1 MVLQACK
8 CQQES
13 PRPASSPVLGTVL
26 FHRMEEREGNKGR
39 YIQVT
44 LIPQTIIYYTILH
57 TISRLL
63 NRELIK

>member
-1 MVLQACK
+1 MVLQAHT

-13 PRPASSPVLGTVL
+13 SRPASSPVLGTML
-26 FHRMEEREGNKGR
+26 FHRTEERAGNKGR

-44 LIPQTIIYYTILH
+44 LVPQTIIYYTILH
-57 TISRLL
+57 TISRYL